1 MLDGLNVPSKHC
13 CITTKDK
20 EDLTQLSQLF
30 LHLVIQN
37 YLFFFII
44 SFSSEVPFSKLKI
57 IQAHDKIQILT
68 ISPTFSESLC
78 THTFISLFISLN
90 TAFLLFVSN
99 EQTKE
104 FSFFLSNPK
113 LKIMHSYY
121 GSIRLPPFLLKALL
135 SIYSTLWLISQTE
148 IMRIPQDKFPRDGNA
163 AV

>member
-1 MLDGLNVPSKHC
+1 MCQANTAVLQPKIRKTLHSSANYFC
-13 CITTKDK
+13 T
-20 EDLTQLSQLF
+20 LLSRIIF
-30 LHLVIQN
+30 
-37 YLFFFII
+37 FFFII